1 MRMEKTVALQMMT
14 ANRIGDGTVVYL
26 TKDGGWSEWITD
38 GEVSR
43 SDEERDTL
51 MAVARAT
58 AEVPEVVEP
67 YVIDVVDEAGVVR
80 PVRYR
85 EAIRAQGPTTHPA
98 FAKQAAGG

>member
-1 MRMEKTVALQMMT
+1 MALQVVT
-14 ANRIGDGTVVYL
+14 ANKIGDGRVVYL
-26 TKDGGWSEWITD
+26 TRVGGWSERITD

-43 SDEERDTL
+43 SDEERDDL
-51 MAVARAT
+51 MAVAQAM
-58 AEVPEVVEP
+58 AEIPAVVEP
-67 YVIDVVDEAGVVR
+67 YAIDVVEEAGIVR

>member
-1 MRMEKTVALQMMT
+1 MALQVVT

-26 TKDGGWSEWITD
+26 TRVGGWSERITD

-51 MAVARAT
+51 MAVAQAT
-58 AEVPEVVEP
+58 AEIPEVVEP
-67 YVIDVVDEAGVVR
+67 YLIDVVEEAGVIR

-85 EAIRAQGPTTHPA
+85 EAIRAQGPPVHPA
-98 FAKQAAGG
+98 FGQQAEEG

>member
-1 MRMEKTVALQMMT
+1 MVALQMVT

-26 TKDGGWSEWITD
+26 TKDGGWSEWVTD
-38 GEVSR
+38 GQVSR

-51 MAVARAT
+51 MAVAQAT
-58 AEVPEVVEP
+58 AEIPAVVEP
-67 YVIDVVDEAGVVR
+67 YLIDVVEEAGVVR

-98 FAKQAAGG
+98 FAKQAAEG

>member
-1 MRMEKTVALQMMT
+1 MALQVVT

-26 TKDGGWSEWITD
+26 TRVGGWSERITD

-51 MAVARAT
+51 MAVAQAT
-58 AEVPEVVEP
+58 AEIPEVVEP
-67 YVIDVVDEAGVVR
+67 YLIDVVEEAGVVR

-85 EAIRAQGPTTHPA
+85 EAIRAQGPPVHPA
-98 FAKQAAGG
+98 FGQQAEEG

>member
-1 MRMEKTVALQMMT
+1 MALQVVT

-26 TKDGGWSEWITD
+26 TRVGGWSERITD

-51 MAVARAT
+51 MAVAQAT
-58 AEVPEVVEP
+58 AEIPEVVEP
-67 YVIDVVDEAGVVR
+67 YLIDVVEEAGVIR

-85 EAIRAQGPTTHPA
+85 EAIRAQGPPVHPA
-98 FAKQAAGG
+98 FAKQAAEG

>member
-1 MRMEKTVALQMMT
+1 MEKTVALQVVT

-26 TKDGGWSEWITD
+26 TRVGGWSERITD
-38 GEVSR
+38 GQVSR
-43 SDEERDTL
+43 SDEERDAL

-67 YVIDVVDEAGVVR
+67 YVIDVVEEAGVVR

-85 EAIRAQGPTTHPA
+85 EAIRAQGSTIHPA
-98 FAKQAAGG
+98 FGQQAEEG

>member
-1 MRMEKTVALQMMT
+1 MALQMMT

-26 TKDGGWSEWITD
+26 TRVGGWSERITD

-51 MAVARAT
+51 MAVAQAT
-58 AEVPEVVEP
+58 AEIPEVVEP
-67 YVIDVVDEAGVVR
+67 YLIDVVEEAGVIR

-85 EAIRAQGPTTHPA
+85 EAIRAQGPPVHPA
-98 FAKQAAGG
+98 FGQQAEEG

>member
-1 MRMEKTVALQMMT
+1 MALQVVT

-26 TKDGGWSEWITD
+26 TRVGGWSERITD

-51 MAVARAT
+51 MAIAQAT
-58 AEVPEVVEP
+58 AEIPEVVEP
-67 YVIDVVDEAGVVR
+67 YVIDVVEEAGVVR

-85 EAIRAQGPTTHPA
+85 EAIRARGPTIHPA
-98 FAKQAAGG
+98 FGQQAEEG

>member
-1 MRMEKTVALQMMT
+1 MALQVVT

-26 TKDGGWSEWITD
+26 TRVGGWSERITD

-85 EAIRAQGPTTHPA
+85 EAIRARGPTIHPA
-98 FAKQAAGG
+98 FGKQAAGG

>member
-51 MAVARAT
+51 MAVAQAP
-58 AEVPEVVEP
+58 AEIPEVVEP
-67 YVIDVVDEAGVVR
+67 YVIDVVEEAGVIR

>member
-1 MRMEKTVALQMMT
+1 MALQMVT
-14 ANRIGDGTVVYL
+14 ANRIGDGVVVYL
-26 TKDGGWSEWITD
+26 TRIGGWSGWITD
-38 GEVSR
+38 GHVSR

>member
-1 MRMEKTVALQMMT
+1 MRMEKTVALQVVT

-26 TKDGGWSEWITD
+26 TRVGGWSERITD

-51 MAVARAT
+51 MAVAQAT
-58 AEVPEVVEP
+58 AEIPAVVEP
-67 YVIDVVDEAGVVR
+67 YVIDVVEEAGVVR

-85 EAIRAQGPTTHPA
+85 EAIRAQGPTIHPA
-98 FAKQAAGG
+98 FGKQAEEG

>member
-1 MRMEKTVALQMMT
+1 MALQMMT

-85 EAIRAQGPTTHPA
+85 EAIRAQGPTIHPA
-98 FAKQAAGG
+98 FGKQAAGG

>member
-1 MRMEKTVALQMMT
+1 MAPQVVT

-26 TKDGGWSEWITD
+26 TSDGGWSEWITD
-38 GEVSR
+38 GEVTR

-67 YVIDVVDEAGVVR
+67 YVIDVVEEAGVTR

-85 EAIRAQGPTTHPA
+85 EAIRAQGPTIHPA
-98 FAKQAAGG
+98 FGKQAEEG

>member
-1 MRMEKTVALQMMT
+1 MEKTVALQVVT

-26 TKDGGWSEWITD
+26 TRIGGWSERITD
-38 GEVSR
+38 GQVSR
-43 SDEERDTL
+43 GDEERDTL
-51 MAVARAT
+51 MAVAQAT
-58 AEVPEVVEP
+58 AEIPEVVEP
-67 YVIDVVDEAGVVR
+67 YVIDVVEETGVVR

>member
-1 MRMEKTVALQMMT
+1 MALQVVT

-26 TKDGGWSEWITD
+26 TRVGGWSERITD

-51 MAVARAT
+51 MAVAQAT
-58 AEVPEVVEP
+58 AEIPEVVEP
-67 YVIDVVDEAGVVR
+67 YLIDVVEEAGVIR

-85 EAIRAQGPTTHPA
+85 EAIRAQGPPVHPA
-98 FAKQAAGG
+98 FGQQAAEG

>member
-1 MRMEKTVALQMMT
+1 MRMEKTVALQVVT

-26 TKDGGWSEWITD
+26 TKDGGWSEWVTD
-38 GEVSR
+38 GQVSR

-58 AEVPEVVEP
+58 AEIPEVVEP
-67 YVIDVVDEAGVVR
+67 YVIDVVEEAGVVR

-85 EAIRAQGPTTHPA
+85 EAIRAQGPTIHPA
-98 FAKQAAGG
+98 FGKQAEEG